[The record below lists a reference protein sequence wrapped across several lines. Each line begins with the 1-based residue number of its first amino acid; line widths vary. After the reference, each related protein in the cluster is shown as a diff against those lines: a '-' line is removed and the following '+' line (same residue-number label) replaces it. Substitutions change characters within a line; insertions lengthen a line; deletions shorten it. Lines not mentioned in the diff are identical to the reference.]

1 MVTTIYNSSFRGPD
15 TLFLPPWAPGMHM
28 LCLHTHKPNTH
39 AHKEIN
45 SFLRKD
51 VLSIEIRWKGGGA
64 MEELGGRKGGGSD
77 VIIV

>member
-1 MVTTIYNSSFRGPD
+1 
-15 TLFLPPWAPGMHM
+15 M

-64 MEELGGRKGGGSD
+64 MEELGGRKRGGSD